1 MTIAFISDLHLSVER
16 PSSISLF
23 CDFMDKSGCLLESLY
38 ILGDLFDYWIGD
50 DASSVLGFDLA
61 EQAIKNTSD
70 SGTAVYFIAGNRDFL
85 LGQDFA
91 TRTGMTILQD
101 KTVLEIADQRVMIA
115 HGDQFCTDDTSYL
128 AARAQFLEPGWQRTF
143 LQKPLEERKVIALD
157 LRAQSEVSKKHK
169 PEQLMDV
176 NPDEIQRVIETYD
189 LDILIHGHTH
199 RPYVHQLEQ
208 NGKPCR
214 RYVLGEWTTDR
225 SVMYGNAG
233 KYYLKK

>member
-1 MTIAFISDLHLSVER
+1 MTIAFISDLHLSAER

-23 CDFMDKSGCLLESLY
+23 CDFMEKSGCLLESLY

-50 DASSVLGFDLA
+50 DASSALGFDLA
-61 EQAIKNTSD
+61 EQAIKNTTD

-85 LGQDFA
+85 LGRDFA
-91 TRTGMTILQD
+91 ERTGMTLLKD

-128 AARAQFLEPGWQRTF
+128 ATRAQFLAPEWQRAF
-143 LQKPLEERKVIALD
+143 LQKSLAERKAIALD

-169 PEQLMDV
+169 PDALMDV
-176 NPDEIQRVIETYD
+176 NQDEIQRVIESYD

>member
-1 MTIAFISDLHLSVER
+1 MTIAFISDLHLSAER
-16 PSSISLF
+16 PSSIRLF
-23 CDFMDKSGCLLESLY
+23 CDFMEKSGCQLESLY

-50 DASSVLGFDLA
+50 DASSALGFDMA
-61 EQAIKNTSD
+61 EQAIKHTTD

-91 TRTGMTILQD
+91 ARTGMILLPDQ
-101 KTVLEIADQRVMIA
+101 TVLEIADQRVMIA

-128 AARAQFLEPGWQRTF
+128 AARAQFLEPEWQRAF
-143 LQKPLEERKVIALD
+143 LQKPIEERKAIALD
-157 LRAQSEVSKKHK
+157 LRAQSEVSKQHK

-176 NPDEIQRVIETYD
+176 NPGEIQRVIEAND

-214 RYVLGEWTTDR
+214 RYVLGEWTNDR